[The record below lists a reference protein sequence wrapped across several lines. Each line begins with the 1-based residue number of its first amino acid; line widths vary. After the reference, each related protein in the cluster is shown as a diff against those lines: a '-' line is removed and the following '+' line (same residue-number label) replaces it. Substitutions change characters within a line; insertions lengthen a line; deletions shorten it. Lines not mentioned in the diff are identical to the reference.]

1 MTWQTKK
8 AIAGKLWELHREL
21 TAMGETHR
29 PIAYC
34 QCETA
39 QLYRVL
45 AAEYRYERDRNEL
58 YAPSERWRMEE
69 LGAY

>member
-8 AIAGKLWELHREL
+8 AIAGKLWELH
-21 TAMGETHR
+21 TAMGDKTHR
-29 PIAYC
+29 AIAYC

-39 QLYRVL
+39 QLYRTL